1 MRVLANK
8 RTLLVGLLLMFSALV
23 SQAQND
29 SLVSALKSLQ
39 AGNLDKAKAAIEAA
53 IKHPE
58 TSNDAQA
65 WYLRGFIYKD
75 IYKTREESN
84 KMSPARETA
93 YLSFRKSLELDSSKS
108 NRESNIASLK
118 FLAAKYFNDAAS
130 TLDTTNYNISIKN
143 FDKYKELM
151 GYVDPAASMVPKDIE
166 FNLAIASVYTKI
178 YESNRKTK
186 TAFFDLAKASYA
198 KVLSLDPNNLSA
210 NYHMGIL
217 YYNQAV
223 EIINRNIE
231 ESEWDIDLVK
241 LEQIQDNSIA
251 LFKQSLPFM
260 QKAYE
265 LDPNKRE
272 TLEGLTGIYF
282 SLNEFEKSNEF
293 KQRLEEIK
301 KQR

>member
-8 RTLLVGLLLMFSALV
+8 RTWMVSLLLIVSALV
-23 SQAQND
+23 SHAQND
-29 SLVSALKSLQ
+29 SLASALKFFQ
-39 AGNLDKAKAAIEAA
+39 AGNLDNAKAAIEAA
-53 IKHPE
+53 VNHPE
-58 TSNDAQA
+58 TANDPQA
-65 WYLRGFIYKD
+65 WYLRGFIYKE
-75 IYKTREESN
+75 IYKAREQSD
-84 KMSPARETA
+84 KMSPAREAAFISFKKSFEMDTA
-93 YLSFRKSLELDSSKS
+93 KSS
-108 NRESNIASLK
+108 RESNIASMK
-118 FLAAKYFNDAAS
+118 YLASKYFNDAAAS
-130 TLDTTNYNISIKN
+130 LDTVNYRLSIKN
-143 FDKYKELM
+143 FDKYKEVMLVVEPE
-151 GYVDPAASMVPKDIE
+151 GNLVQKDIE
-166 FNLAIASVYTKI
+166 FSLAIASVYTRI
-178 YESNRKTK
+178 YESDRKAK
-186 TAFFDLAKASYA
+186 QSFFDLAKASYA

-231 ESEWDIDLVK
+231 ESEWDIDLVR

-301 KQR
+301 KQK

>member
-1 MRVLANK
+1 MRVLVHK
-8 RTLLVGLLLMFSALV
+8 RMIMVSLLLMISALA
-23 SQAQND
+23 SHAQND
-29 SLVSALKSLQ
+29 SLVSALKFLQ
-39 AGNLDKAKAAIEAA
+39 AGKLDLAKAAIEPAV
-53 IKHPE
+53 KHPE
-58 TSNDAQA
+58 TSKDAQA

-75 IYKTREESN
+75 IYKAREEN
-84 KMSPARETA
+84 DKMSPAREQA
-93 YLSFRKSLELDSSKS
+93 YLSFKRSLELDTSKA
-108 NRESNIASLK
+108 NRESNLGSLK

-130 TLDTTNYNISIKN
+130 TLDTVNYKTSIRN
-143 FDKYKELM
+143 FEKYKELM
-151 GYVDPAASMVPKDIE
+151 AIVDPASPLTQKDVE

-178 YESNRKTK
+178 YESSRKTNQS
-186 TAFFDLAKASYA
+186 FFDLAKGSYA

-223 EIINRNIE
+223 DIINRNIE

-293 KQRLEEIK
+293 KLRLEEIK
-301 KQR
+301 KQK